1 MFRSFYLLV
10 TSQSLANLADVFL
23 RLSLIADIYL
33 VTHSVMAT
41 TVIPVLIGLSAF
53 IASFLV
59 PLVTKKL
66 LMNQVLSFTQLAKT
80 LLLLLLVV
88 SLNICAYPIAIVY
101 LCIVGISIF
110 DGFAQPVS
118 SALIPTYLTDL
129 ARGNALFATISE
141 IISVVGWSL
150 GGILYGYLHLIGSLW
165 VIFALYLLASILSF
179 VLPTAQCEVIEN
191 ETSWQSVTKGWR
203 FIFTNK
209 TLSVVVGC
217 NLFEIL
223 ANSIWL
229 SSIILVFVTQIL
241 HQDEHYWGYI
251 NTTYSLGI
259 ILGGALIYRYAEKV
273 SDKKCKSIIL
283 ALLFAAS
290 MTLIGLVS
298 ANVWIFLICSVG
310 IGFFS
315 QLKEIPETVLLQS
328 AVAENQLVHLYAA
341 LEVIS
346 TLSFSLF
353 TLVMSSL
360 AQYFGVRVVFM
371 IAILA
376 LVVEAWIYYRNQ
388 NLINE

>member
-59 PLVTKKL
+59 PLVTKKFP
-66 LMNQVLSFTQLAKT
+66 MNQVLSFTQLAKT

-165 VIFALYLLASILSF
+165 VIFVLYLLASILSF

-191 ETSWQSVTKGWR
+191 ATSWQSVTKGWR

-223 ANSIWL
+223 ANSIWV

-298 ANVWIFLICSVG
+298 ANAWIFLICSVG

-353 TLVMSSL
+353 TLAMSSL

>member
-66 LMNQVLSFTQLAKT
+66 PMNQVLSFTQLAKT

-150 GGILYGYLHLIGSLW
+150 GGILYGYLHLVGSLW
-165 VIFALYLLASILSF
+165 VIFVLYLSASILSF

-191 ETSWQSVTKGWR
+191 ETSWQSVTKGWH
-203 FIFTNK
+203 FIFKNK

-223 ANSIWL
+223 ANSIWV

-298 ANVWIFLICSVG
+298 ANAWIFLICSVG

-328 AVAENQLVHLYAA
+328 AVVENQLVHLYAA

>member
-53 IASFLV
+53 TASFLV

-66 LMNQVLSFTQLAKT
+66 PMNQVLSFTQLAKT

-88 SLNICAYPIAIVY
+88 SLNICTYPIAIVY

-118 SALIPTYLTDL
+118 SALVPTYLTDL

-150 GGILYGYLHLIGSLW
+150 GGILYGYLHLVGSLW

-223 ANSIWL
+223 ANSIWV

-273 SDKKCKSIIL
+273 SDKKGKSIVF

-298 ANVWIFLICSVG
+298 ANAWIFLICSVG

-353 TLVMSSL
+353 TLAMSSL

-376 LVVEAWIYYRNQ
+376 LVVEAWIYNRNQ

>member
-59 PLVTKKL
+59 PLVTKKFP
-66 LMNQVLSFTQLAKT
+66 MNQVLSFTQLAKT

-150 GGILYGYLHLIGSLW
+150 GGILYGYLHLVGSLW

-223 ANSIWL
+223 ANSIWV

-298 ANVWIFLICSVG
+298 ANAWIFLICSVG

-315 QLKEIPETVLLQS
+315 QLKEIPETLLLQS

-360 AQYFGVRVVFM
+360 AQYFGVRIVFM

-376 LVVEAWIYYRNQ
+376 LLVEAWIYYRNQ

>member
-59 PLVTKKL
+59 PLVTKKFP
-66 LMNQVLSFTQLAKT
+66 MNQVLSFTQLAKT

-101 LCIVGISIF
+101 ICIVGISIF

-129 ARGNALFATISE
+129 ARGNALFATVSE

-150 GGILYGYLHLIGSLW
+150 GGILYGYLHLVGSLW

-209 TLSVVVGC
+209 TLNVVVGC

-223 ANSIWL
+223 ANSIWV

-283 ALLFAAS
+283 TLLFAAS

>member
-66 LMNQVLSFTQLAKT
+66 PMNQVLSFTQLAKT

-101 LCIVGISIF
+101 ICIVGISIF

-150 GGILYGYLHLIGSLW
+150 GGILYGYLHLVGSLW

-179 VLPTAQCEVIEN
+179 VLPTAQCEAIEN

-223 ANSIWL
+223 ANSIWV

>member
-66 LMNQVLSFTQLAKT
+66 PMNQVLSFTQLAKT

-129 ARGNALFATISE
+129 ARGNALFATVSE

-223 ANSIWL
+223 ANSIWV

-273 SDKKCKSIIL
+273 SDKKCKSIIF

-298 ANVWIFLICSVG
+298 ANAWIFLICSVG

-360 AQYFGVRVVFM
+360 VQYFGVRVVFM

>member
-59 PLVTKKL
+59 PLVIKKL
-66 LMNQVLSFTQLAKT
+66 PMNQVLSFTQLAKT
-80 LLLLLLVV
+80 LLLLLLVA

-118 SALIPTYLTDL
+118 SALVPTYLTDL

-150 GGILYGYLHLIGSLW
+150 GGILYGYLHLVGSLW

-179 VLPTAQCEVIEN
+179 VLPTAPCEVIEN

-223 ANSIWL
+223 ANSIWV

-273 SDKKCKSIIL
+273 SDKKGKSIIL

-298 ANVWIFLICSVG
+298 ANAWIFLICSVG

-346 TLSFSLF
+346 MLSFSLF

>member
-66 LMNQVLSFTQLAKT
+66 PMNQVLSFTQLAKT

-101 LCIVGISIF
+101 ICIVGISIF

-150 GGILYGYLHLIGSLW
+150 GGILYGYLHLVGSLW

-179 VLPTAQCEVIEN
+179 VLPTAQCEAIEN

-223 ANSIWL
+223 ANSIWV

-273 SDKKCKSIIL
+273 SDQKCKSIIL

-298 ANVWIFLICSVG
+298 ANAWIFLICSVG

-346 TLSFSLF
+346 TFSFSLF

>member
-66 LMNQVLSFTQLAKT
+66 PMNQVLSFTQLAKT

-88 SLNICAYPIAIVY
+88 SLNICAYPIAVVY
-101 LCIVGISIF
+101 ICIVGISIF

-129 ARGNALFATISE
+129 ARGNALFATVSE

-150 GGILYGYLHLIGSLW
+150 GGILYGYLHLVGSLW

-223 ANSIWL
+223 ANSIWV
-229 SSIILVFVTQIL
+229 SSIILVFVMQIL

-298 ANVWIFLICSVG
+298 ANAWIFLICSVG

-315 QLKEIPETVLLQS
+315 QLKEIPETLLLQS

-388 NLINE
+388 NFINE

>member
-1 MFRSFYLLV
+1 MFRSFHLLV

-23 RLSLIADIYL
+23 HLSLIADIYL

-66 LMNQVLSFTQLAKT
+66 PMNQVLSFTQLAKT

-129 ARGNALFATISE
+129 ARGNALFATVSE

-150 GGILYGYLHLIGSLW
+150 GGILYGYLHLVGSLW

-223 ANSIWL
+223 ANSIWV

-273 SDKKCKSIIL
+273 SGKKGKSIIF

-298 ANVWIFLICSVG
+298 ANAWIFLICSVG

-315 QLKEIPETVLLQS
+315 QLKEIPETLLLQS

-376 LVVEAWIYYRNQ
+376 LIVEAWIYYRNQ

>member
-66 LMNQVLSFTQLAKT
+66 PMNQVLSFTQLAKT

-129 ARGNALFATISE
+129 ARGNALFATVSE

-150 GGILYGYLHLIGSLW
+150 GGILYGYLHLVGSLW

-179 VLPTAQCEVIEN
+179 VLPTAQCEAIEN

-223 ANSIWL
+223 ANSIWV

>member
-59 PLVTKKL
+59 PLVTKKFP
-66 LMNQVLSFTQLAKT
+66 MNQVLSFTQLAKT
-80 LLLLLLVV
+80 LLLLLLIV
-88 SLNICAYPIAIVY
+88 SLNICAYPIAVVY
-101 LCIVGISIF
+101 ICIVGISIF

-150 GGILYGYLHLIGSLW
+150 GGILYGYLHLVGSLW

-179 VLPTAQCEVIEN
+179 VLPTAQCEAIEN

-223 ANSIWL
+223 ANSIWV

-298 ANVWIFLICSVG
+298 ANAWIFLICSVG

>member
-59 PLVTKKL
+59 PLVTKKFP
-66 LMNQVLSFTQLAKT
+66 MNQVLSFTQLAKT

-88 SLNICAYPIAIVY
+88 SLNICAYPITVVY

-165 VIFALYLLASILSF
+165 VIFVLYLSASILSY

-223 ANSIWL
+223 ANSIWV

-298 ANVWIFLICSVG
+298 ANAWIFLICSVG

-315 QLKEIPETVLLQS
+315 QLKEIPETLLLQS

>member
-59 PLVTKKL
+59 PLVTKKFP
-66 LMNQVLSFTQLAKT
+66 MNQVLSFTQLAKT

-165 VIFALYLLASILSF
+165 VIFVLYLLASILSF

-223 ANSIWL
+223 ANSIWV

-298 ANVWIFLICSVG
+298 ANAWIFLICSVG

-315 QLKEIPETVLLQS
+315 QLKEIPETLLLQS

-353 TLVMSSL
+353 TLAMSSL

>member
-59 PLVTKKL
+59 PLVTKKFP
-66 LMNQVLSFTQLAKT
+66 MNQVLSFTQLAKT

-118 SALIPTYLTDL
+118 SALVPTYLTDL

-150 GGILYGYLHLIGSLW
+150 GGILYGYLHLVGSLW

-223 ANSIWL
+223 ANSIWV

-273 SDKKCKSIIL
+273 SDKKCKSIIW

-298 ANVWIFLICSVG
+298 ANAWIFLICSVG

-341 LEVIS
+341 LEAIS
-346 TLSFSLF
+346 TLGFSLF

>member
-66 LMNQVLSFTQLAKT
+66 PMNQVLSFTQLAKT

-203 FIFTNK
+203 FIFTNR

-223 ANSIWL
+223 ANSIWV

-273 SDKKCKSIIL
+273 SDKKCKSIIF

-298 ANVWIFLICSVG
+298 ANAWIFLICSVG

>member
-66 LMNQVLSFTQLAKT
+66 PMNQVLSFTQLAKT

-101 LCIVGISIF
+101 FCIVGISIF

-150 GGILYGYLHLIGSLW
+150 GGILYGYLHLVGSLW

-191 ETSWQSVTKGWR
+191 ETGWQSVTKGWR

-223 ANSIWL
+223 ANSIWV

-273 SDKKCKSIIL
+273 SDKKCKCIIL

-298 ANVWIFLICSVG
+298 ANAWIFLICSVG

-353 TLVMSSL
+353 TLAMSSL

>member
-1 MFRSFYLLV
+1 M
-10 TSQSLANLADVFL
+10 ADVFL

-66 LMNQVLSFTQLAKT
+66 PMNQVLSFTQLAKT

-129 ARGNALFATISE
+129 ARGNALFATVSE

-150 GGILYGYLHLIGSLW
+150 GGILYGYLHLVGSLW

-223 ANSIWL
+223 ANSIWV

-273 SDKKCKSIIL
+273 SGKKGKSIIF

-298 ANVWIFLICSVG
+298 ANAWIFLICSVG

-315 QLKEIPETVLLQS
+315 QLKEIPETLLLQS

-376 LVVEAWIYYRNQ
+376 LIVEAWIYYRNQ

>member
-66 LMNQVLSFTQLAKT
+66 PMNQVLSFTQLAKT

-150 GGILYGYLHLIGSLW
+150 GGILYGYLHLVGSLW

-223 ANSIWL
+223 ANSIWV

-273 SDKKCKSIIL
+273 SDQKCKSIIL
-283 ALLFAAS
+283 ALLCAAS

-298 ANVWIFLICSVG
+298 ANAWIFLICSVG

-346 TLSFSLF
+346 MLSFSLF

>member
-59 PLVTKKL
+59 PLVIKKL
-66 LMNQVLSFTQLAKT
+66 PMNQVLSFTQLAKT
-80 LLLLLLVV
+80 LLLLLLVA

-118 SALIPTYLTDL
+118 SALVPTYLTDL

-150 GGILYGYLHLIGSLW
+150 GGILYGYLHLVGSLW

-223 ANSIWL
+223 ANSIWV

-273 SDKKCKSIIL
+273 SDQKCKSIIL

-298 ANVWIFLICSVG
+298 ANAWIFLICSVG

-346 TLSFSLF
+346 MLSFSLF

>member
-59 PLVTKKL
+59 PLVTKKFP
-66 LMNQVLSFTQLAKT
+66 MNQVLSFTQLAKT

-101 LCIVGISIF
+101 ICIVGISIF

>member
-59 PLVTKKL
+59 PLVTKKFP
-66 LMNQVLSFTQLAKT
+66 MNQVLSFTQLAKT

-88 SLNICAYPIAIVY
+88 SLNICAYPIAVVY
-101 LCIVGISIF
+101 ICIVGTSIF

-129 ARGNALFATISE
+129 ARGNALFATVSE

-150 GGILYGYLHLIGSLW
+150 GGILYGYLHLVGSLW

-223 ANSIWL
+223 ANSIWV

-298 ANVWIFLICSVG
+298 ANAWIFLICSVG

-353 TLVMSSL
+353 TLAMSSL

>member
-59 PLVTKKL
+59 PLVTKKFP
-66 LMNQVLSFTQLAKT
+66 MNQVLSFTQLAKT

-165 VIFALYLLASILSF
+165 VIFVLYLLASILSF

-223 ANSIWL
+223 ANSIWV

-353 TLVMSSL
+353 TLAMSSL
-360 AQYFGVRVVFM
+360 TSLSSFSHHFSPYFLNWPWSLKRGFIIV
-371 IAILA
+371 IKIL
-376 LVVEAWIYYRNQ
+376 
-388 NLINE
+388 

>member
-59 PLVTKKL
+59 PLVTKKFP
-66 LMNQVLSFTQLAKT
+66 MNQVLSFTQLAKT

-101 LCIVGISIF
+101 ICIVGISIF

-209 TLSVVVGC
+209 TLNVVVGC

-223 ANSIWL
+223 ANSIWV

-353 TLVMSSL
+353 TLAMSSL

>member
-1 MFRSFYLLV
+1 MFRSFHLLV

-66 LMNQVLSFTQLAKT
+66 PMNQVLSFTQLAKT

-101 LCIVGISIF
+101 ICIVGISIF

-191 ETSWQSVTKGWR
+191 ETSWQSATKGWR

-223 ANSIWL
+223 ANSIWV

-273 SDKKCKSIIL
+273 SDQKCKSIIL

-298 ANVWIFLICSVG
+298 ANAWIFLICSVG

>member
-23 RLSLIADIYL
+23 LLSLIADIYL

-59 PLVTKKL
+59 PLVTKKFP
-66 LMNQVLSFTQLAKT
+66 MNQVLSFTQLAKT

-165 VIFALYLLASILSF
+165 VIFVLYLLASILSF

-223 ANSIWL
+223 ANSIWV

-298 ANVWIFLICSVG
+298 ANAWIFLICSVG

-353 TLVMSSL
+353 TLAMSSL

>member
-66 LMNQVLSFTQLAKT
+66 PMNQVLSFTQLAKT

-129 ARGNALFATISE
+129 ARGNALFATVSE

-150 GGILYGYLHLIGSLW
+150 GGILYGYLHLVGSLW

-179 VLPTAQCEVIEN
+179 VLPTAQCEVNEN

-223 ANSIWL
+223 ANSIWV

-273 SDKKCKSIIL
+273 SDQKCKSIIL

-298 ANVWIFLICSVG
+298 ANAWIFLICSVG

-353 TLVMSSL
+353 TLAMSSL

>member
-59 PLVTKKL
+59 PLVTKKFP
-66 LMNQVLSFTQLAKT
+66 MNQVLSFTQLAKT

-101 LCIVGISIF
+101 ICIVGISIF

-191 ETSWQSVTKGWR
+191 ETGWQSVTKGWR

-223 ANSIWL
+223 ANSIWV

-298 ANVWIFLICSVG
+298 ANAWIFLTCSVG

-353 TLVMSSL
+353 TLAMSSL

>member
-1 MFRSFYLLV
+1 MFRSFHLLV

-59 PLVTKKL
+59 PLVTKKFP
-66 LMNQVLSFTQLAKT
+66 MNQVLSFTQLAKT

-223 ANSIWL
+223 ANSIWV

>member
-59 PLVTKKL
+59 PLVTKKFP
-66 LMNQVLSFTQLAKT
+66 MNQVLSFTQLAKT

-165 VIFALYLLASILSF
+165 VIFVLYLLASILSF

-209 TLSVVVGC
+209 TFSVVVGC

-223 ANSIWL
+223 ANSIWV

-298 ANVWIFLICSVG
+298 ANAWIFLICSVG

-353 TLVMSSL
+353 TLAMSSL

>member
-66 LMNQVLSFTQLAKT
+66 PMNQVLSFTQLAKT

-88 SLNICAYPIAIVY
+88 SLNICDYPIAIVY
-101 LCIVGISIF
+101 ICIVGISIF

-129 ARGNALFATISE
+129 ARGNALFATVSE

-150 GGILYGYLHLIGSLW
+150 GGILYGYLHLVGSLW

-209 TLSVVVGC
+209 TLNVVVGC

-223 ANSIWL
+223 ANSIWV

>member
-59 PLVTKKL
+59 PLVTKKFP
-66 LMNQVLSFTQLAKT
+66 MNQVLSFTQLAKT

-101 LCIVGISIF
+101 ICIVGISIF

-150 GGILYGYLHLIGSLW
+150 GGILYGYLHLVGSLW

-223 ANSIWL
+223 ANSIWV

>member
-66 LMNQVLSFTQLAKT
+66 PMNQVLSFTQLAKT

-88 SLNICAYPIAIVY
+88 SLNICAYPIAVVY
-101 LCIVGISIF
+101 ICIVGISIF

-223 ANSIWL
+223 ANSIWV

-273 SDKKCKSIIL
+273 SDQKCKSIIL

>member
-66 LMNQVLSFTQLAKT
+66 PMNQVLSFTQLAKT

-129 ARGNALFATISE
+129 ARGNALFATVSE

-150 GGILYGYLHLIGSLW
+150 GGILYGYLHLVGSLW

-223 ANSIWL
+223 ANSIWV

>member
-59 PLVTKKL
+59 PLVTQKL
-66 LMNQVLSFTQLAKT
+66 PMNQVLSFTQLAKT

-150 GGILYGYLHLIGSLW
+150 GGILYGYLHLVGSLW

-179 VLPTAQCEVIEN
+179 ALPTAQCDVIEN

-223 ANSIWL
+223 ANSIWV

-241 HQDEHYWGYI
+241 HQDEHYWSYI

-353 TLVMSSL
+353 TLAMSSL

>member
-66 LMNQVLSFTQLAKT
+66 PMNQVLSFTQLAKT

-129 ARGNALFATISE
+129 ARGNALFATVSE

-150 GGILYGYLHLIGSLW
+150 GGILYSYLHLVGSLW

-223 ANSIWL
+223 ANSIWV

-298 ANVWIFLICSVG
+298 ANAWIFLICSVG

-346 TLSFSLF
+346 MLSFSLF

>member
-66 LMNQVLSFTQLAKT
+66 PMNQVLSFTQLAKT

-209 TLSVVVGC
+209 TLRVVVGC

-223 ANSIWL
+223 ANSIWV

-273 SDKKCKSIIL
+273 SDQKCKSIIL

-298 ANVWIFLICSVG
+298 ANAWIFLICSVG

-315 QLKEIPETVLLQS
+315 QMKEIPETVLLQS

-353 TLVMSSL
+353 TLAMSSL

>member
-53 IASFLV
+53 IANFLV

-66 LMNQVLSFTQLAKT
+66 PMNQVLSFTQLAKT

-101 LCIVGISIF
+101 ICIVGISIF

-129 ARGNALFATISE
+129 ARGNALFATVSE

-179 VLPTAQCEVIEN
+179 VLPTAQCEVIDN

-223 ANSIWL
+223 ANSIWV

-273 SDKKCKSIIL
+273 SDKKGKSIIL

-298 ANVWIFLICSVG
+298 ADAWIFLICSVG

-353 TLVMSSL
+353 TLAMSSL

-376 LVVEAWIYYRNQ
+376 LVVEAWIYNRNQ